1 MSTLKINLRQLSLL
15 FVLASCECFFTSVA
29 QANDLAI
36 QRAADAT
43 AEVRVESFVWTDEVD
58 RQTRQFQKKLT
69 QAIRGKKAFL
79 WMQLQGSA
87 ALLARLQNSSK
98 GSMPIRHE
106 WYKYQSDAIAAESP
120 DTLDLAVD
128 LSVGKKESLQKLAF
142 EVDATGA
149 FRWRVWS
156 GKQQLTP
163 GWWRVDLVYASG
175 VPVICPTPENKLK
188 ACKFV
193 IEVKR

>member
-1 MSTLKINLRQLSLL
+1 MPKLQIALKRLCVLI
-15 FVLASCECFFTSVA
+15 VLAHGHYFFAMPASA
-29 QANDLAI
+29 IDLANE
-36 QRAADAT
+36 RTDDVTAD
-43 AEVRVESFVWTDEVD
+43 VRVESFMWTDAVD
-58 RQTRQFQKKLT
+58 RQTRQFQGKLV
-69 QAIRGKKAFL
+69 QPIRGKKAFL

-87 ALLARLQNSSK
+87 ALLARLQNSTK

-106 WYKYQSDAIAAESP
+106 WYKYQSDSIAAESP

-128 LSVGKKESLQKLAF
+128 LTVGKKESLQKLAF
-142 EVDATGA
+142 EAGATGA

-175 VPVICPTPENKLK
+175 APVICPTSENKLK
-188 ACKFV
+188 PCKFV

>member
-1 MSTLKINLRQLSLL
+1 MAKLQLGIKQLC
-15 FVLASCECFFTSVA
+15 VWIMLAFGHQVFAAPLEPIDV
-29 QANDLAI
+29 ANDLAV
-36 QRAADAT
+36 DAT
-43 AEVRVESFVWTDEVD
+43 ADVRVESFVWTDAVD
-58 RQTRQFQKKLT
+58 RQTRQFQGKLV
-69 QAIRGKKAFL
+69 QPVRGKKAFL

-87 ALLARLQNSSK
+87 ALLKRLQNSTK

-106 WYKYQSDAIAAESP
+106 WYKYQSDAIEAESP

-128 LSVGKKESLQKLAF
+128 VSVGKKESLQKLAF

-163 GWWRVDLVYASG
+163 GYWRVDLVYSSG

-188 ACKFV
+188 PCKFV

>member
-1 MSTLKINLRQLSLL
+1 MAKLQIGIKQLC
-15 FVLASCECFFTSVA
+15 VWIMLAFGHQVFAAPVEPSDA
-29 QANDLAI
+29 ANDLAVDVT
-36 QRAADAT
+36 AD
-43 AEVRVESFVWTDEVD
+43 VRVESFVWTDAVD
-58 RQTRQFQKKLT
+58 RHTRQFQGKLV
-69 QAIRGKKAFL
+69 QPVRGKKAFL

-87 ALLARLQNSSK
+87 ALLKQLQNSTK

-106 WYKYQSDAIAAESP
+106 WYKYQSDAIEAESP
-120 DTLDLAVD
+120 DMLDLAVD

-163 GWWRVDLVYASG
+163 GYWRVDLVYSSG

-188 ACKFV
+188 PCKFV

>member
-1 MSTLKINLRQLSLL
+1 MLKIDSKQLCTLIML
-15 FVLASCECFFTSVA
+15 VGGDYFFAPSSRAIDSANEQAIDVA
-29 QANDLAI
+29 D
-36 QRAADAT
+36 
-43 AEVRVESFVWTDEVD
+43 VRVESFVWTNAVD
-58 RQTRQFQKKLT
+58 RQTRQFQGKLV
-69 QAIRGKKAFL
+69 QPVRGKKAFL
-79 WMQLQGSA
+79 WMQLQGSP
-87 ALLARLQNSSK
+87 ALLARLQNSTK

-106 WYKYQSDAIAAESP
+106 WYKYQSDAIEAESP

-128 LSVGKKESLQKLAF
+128 LAVGKKESLQKLAF

-163 GWWRVDLVYASG
+163 GWWRVDLVYSSG
-175 VPVICPTPENKLK
+175 APVICPTPDNKLRT
-188 ACKFV
+188 CKFV